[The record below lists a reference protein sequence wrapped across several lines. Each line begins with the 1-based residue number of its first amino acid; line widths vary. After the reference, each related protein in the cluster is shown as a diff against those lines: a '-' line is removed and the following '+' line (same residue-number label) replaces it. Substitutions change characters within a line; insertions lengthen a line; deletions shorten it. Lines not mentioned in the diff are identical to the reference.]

1 MLWKGRKRGRKMRV
15 HEEEEEE
22 KKRKR
27 AVVQLGEERTRWVLG
42 FPAKLKR
49 WSGSSWC
56 APT

>member
-1 MLWKGRKRGRKMRV
+1 
-15 HEEEEEE
+15 
-22 KKRKR
+22 
-27 AVVQLGEERTRWVLG
+27 VVQLGEERTRCVLG